1 MAEIVLTAENFEA
14 EVINSDKPILV
25 DFWAPWCG
33 PCRMIAPVVAE
44 IAYEYRGVV
53 KVGKVNID
61 DEPALAESYQVSS
74 IPTILYFKDGKIIG
88 SAIGVISK
96 VQFIEMIGI

>member
-96 VQFIEMIGI
+96 EQFIEMIGI